1 MLVIILEK
9 LTKSA
14 FIVPQSNSSC
24 SRLTLMR
31 NGEGFQTLLKGGGKL
46 GKIQAALVKFLS
58 QDNALWCLLSFIPN
72 PFSIEQN
79 ILAII
84 FSPFCL
90 KYLIGTFL
98 LNGKLLYLYKTLRL
112 NLIMDINPPLHKRY
126 FGILAPRSPV
136 TLLGDRVL
144 TETDK
149 LNEVFSEVKWKLL
162 SHVWLLATHRL

>member
-58 QDNALWCLLSFIPN
+58 QDNAL
-72 PFSIEQN
+72 
-79 ILAII
+79 
-84 FSPFCL
+84 
-90 KYLIGTFL
+90 
-98 LNGKLLYLYKTLRL
+98 
-112 NLIMDINPPLHKRY
+112 
-126 FGILAPRSPV
+126 
-136 TLLGDRVL
+136 
-144 TETDK
+144 
-149 LNEVFSEVKWKLL
+149 
-162 SHVWLLATHRL
+162 